1 METTAARGTVAQ
13 GAVEGTK
20 WAWLSHA
27 SFYLSPASVALLV
40 LNLFDGLFTLFF
52 LQIAVAEELN
62 PLMRAAYEHSPMLFM
77 GSKMLVVNA
86 GLLLLCLHRKMKA
99 SRFAIRAGA
108 GVYACINL
116 YHLVLLG
123 HVMSDW
129 HHIAS

>member
-1 METTAARGTVAQ
+1 METTATQ
-13 GAVEGTK
+13 GAVVQGTK
-20 WAWLSHA
+20 WSWLSDA

-52 LQIAVAEELN
+52 LQLAVAEELN
-62 PLMRAAYEHSPMLFM
+62 PLMRAAYEHSPMAFM
-77 GSKMLVVNA
+77 GSKMVVVNA

-108 GVYACINL
+108 VVYSCINL
-116 YHLVLLG
+116 YHLFLLG
-123 HVMSDW
+123 HVVSDW